1 MTPSTSYNPCVLLV
15 ASANGSVGM
24 SAGWAIL
31 SAGGTALD
39 AVEAAARE
47 VEDNPDDHSVGYSGY
62 PNLLGQV
69 ELDASLMDGAT
80 RRAGAVGGVR
90 RFRHPVSIARAVM
103 ERLPHVMLVG
113 DGAERLAA
121 EVGMEPEDL
130 LTPEAEAAWR
140 EGVNGELKP
149 EGCRRRVLDRVA
161 GLFADPEHVAG
172 TVNFVAIDSRGHLA
186 SAVSTSGW
194 AWKYPGRLGDSPVIG
209 AGNYCDDRF
218 GAAACTGWGELA
230 IRGVTAHT
238 LVTLLSQG
246 APLEEAANGAFAA
259 LSGLDVPGGEPIM
272 NLVALDR
279 EGRHTGLSSQPGTA
293 YVAWEEGMSNYV
305 TLPRRVVSIAAR

>member
-1 MTPSTSYNPCVLLV
+1 M

-24 SAGWAIL
+24 QAGWAIL
-31 SAGGTALD
+31 ASGGAALD

-47 VEDNPDDHSVGYSGY
+47 VEDNPEDHSVGYSGY

-90 RFRHPVSIARAVM
+90 RYRHPVSIARAVM

-113 DGAERLAA
+113 EGAERLAA

-130 LTPEAEAAWR
+130 LTAEAKAAWQ
-140 EGVNGELKP
+140 EGVRGELP
-149 EGCRRRVLDRVA
+149 AEDSRRRLLDRVA
-161 GLFADPEHVAG
+161 GLFTDPEHVAG
-172 TVNFVAIDSRGHLA
+172 TVNFLAIDQRGHLA

-238 LVTLLSQG
+238 VVTMLAQG
-246 APLEEAANGAFAA
+246 RPLEDAATQAITA
-259 LSGLDVPGGEPIM
+259 LRGLDVPGGEPIM

-279 EGRHTGLSSQPGTA
+279 EGRHVGLSTQPGNA
-293 YVAWEEGMSNYV
+293 YVAWEEGMDTYV
-305 TLPRRVVSIAAR
+305 TLPRRVVAIDPG

>member
-1 MTPSTSYNPCVLLV
+1 
-15 ASANGSVGM
+15 
-24 SAGWAIL
+24 
-31 SAGGTALD
+31 
-39 AVEAAARE
+39 
-47 VEDNPDDHSVGYSGY
+47 
-62 PNLLGQV
+62 
-69 ELDASLMDGAT
+69 
-80 RRAGAVGGVR
+80 
-90 RFRHPVSIARAVM
+90 
-103 ERLPHVMLVG
+103 
-113 DGAERLAA
+113 
-121 EVGMEPEDL
+121 MEPENL

-140 EGVNGELKP
+140 EGVSGEIKP
-149 EGCRRRVLDRVA
+149 EDSRRRLLDRVA

-172 TVNFVAIDSRGHLA
+172 TVNFLAIDARGHLA

-230 IRGVTAHT
+230 IRGATAHT

-246 APLEEAANGAFAA
+246 VPLEEAASGAFAA

-272 NLVALDR
+272 NLVALDP
-279 EGRHTGLSSQPGTA
+279 EGRHTGLSSQPGNS